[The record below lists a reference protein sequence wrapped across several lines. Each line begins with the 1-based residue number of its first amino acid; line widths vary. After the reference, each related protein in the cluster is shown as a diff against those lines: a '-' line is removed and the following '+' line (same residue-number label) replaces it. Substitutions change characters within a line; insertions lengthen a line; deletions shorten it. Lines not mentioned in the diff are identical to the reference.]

1 MIATDPLSLVFLG
14 CFLFAGTILVVTTL
28 LGVGHGHEL
37 HLGHLGHDLGHFGH
51 GHASIHA
58 GDAGH
63 AGHAGHAHVAAN
75 GHDAAH
81 AAHGHGDAGTGASAG
96 ASAWDAFR
104 ATLLGGLNFYSI
116 LTLILIFGLLGYLL
130 HNFTDLGVTLTLI
143 LALAL
148 GVACAL
154 AVGALITRLVISLQS
169 TTLTR
174 ESSQLEGRLGA
185 VSMAI
190 REGGIG
196 EVIFTSARGARQ
208 SVGARSRDGM
218 PIPADTEVVILSYA
232 DGIAS
237 VQPWDRFMASVRA
250 GDAPMLEA
258 LEPIEGQS

>member
-14 CFLFAGTILVVTTL
+14 CFVFAGTILVVTTL

-37 HLGHLGHDLGHFGH
+37 HLGHLGHDLGHGL
-51 GHASIHA
+51 GHAHTGIHA

-63 AGHAGHAHVAAN
+63 AAHAGHAHVAAN
-75 GHDAAH
+75 GHDAH
-81 AAHGHGDAGTGASAG
+81 AAHAHGDTAAG
-96 ASAWDAFR
+96 ASGGASPWDAFR
-104 ATLLGGLNFYSI
+104 ATLLGGLNFYSV

-130 HNFTDLGVTLTLI
+130 HNFTDLGVVLTLF
-143 LALAL
+143 LAVAL
-148 GVACAL
+148 GVVCAL
-154 AVGALITRLVISLQS
+154 AVGSLITRLVISLQS

-174 ESSQLEGRLGA
+174 ESSQLEGRLGS

-208 SVGARSRDGM
+208 SVGARSRDGV
-218 PIPADTEVVILSYA
+218 PIPAATEVVILAYA

-250 GDAPMLEA
+250 GDAPI
-258 LEPIEGQS
+258 LEPIEGQP

>member
-14 CFLFAGTILVVTTL
+14 CFVFAGTILVVTTL

-37 HLGHLGHDLGHFGH
+37 HLGHLGHLDHFGH
-51 GHASIHA
+51 GHAGIHA

-63 AGHAGHAHVAAN
+63 AAHAGHAHVGAN
-75 GHDAAH
+75 GHDAH
-81 AAHGHGDAGTGASAG
+81 AAHAHAHGDTAAG
-96 ASAWDAFR
+96 ASSGASPWDTFR
-104 ATLLGGLNFYSI
+104 ATLLGGLNFYSV

-130 HNFTDLGVTLTLI
+130 HNFTDLGVVLTLL
-143 LALAL
+143 LAVAL
-148 GVACAL
+148 GIACAL
-154 AVGALITRLVISLQS
+154 AVGSLITRLVIALQS

-174 ESSQLEGRLGA
+174 ESSQLEGRLGT

-190 REGGIG
+190 RAGGIG

-208 SVGARSRDGM
+208 SVGARSRDGD
-218 PIPADTEVVILSYA
+218 PIPAGAEVVILAYA

-250 GDAPMLEA
+250 GDAPILES
-258 LEPIEGQS
+258 LEPIEGQP

>member
-37 HLGHLGHDLGHFGH
+37 HFGHLGHDLGHGLGH
-51 GHASIHA
+51 GHAGIHA
-58 GDAGH
+58 ADSGH
-63 AGHAGHAHVAAN
+63 AGHTHVAAN
-75 GHDAAH
+75 GHDAH
-81 AAHGHGDAGTGASAG
+81 AAHGHGDAATGASAG
-96 ASAWDAFR
+96 ASPWDAFR

-250 GDAPMLEA
+250 GDAPI
-258 LEPIEGQS
+258 LEPIEGQP

>member
-37 HLGHLGHDLGHFGH
+37 HFGHLGHDLGHGL
-51 GHASIHA
+51 GHAHTGIHA

-63 AGHAGHAHVAAN
+63 AGHAHV
-75 GHDAAH
+75 AAH
-81 AAHGHGDAGTGASAG
+81 AAHGHGHGDTATGASSG
-96 ASAWDAFR
+96 ASPWDAFR

-130 HNFTDLGVTLTLI
+130 HNFTDLGVVLTLI
-143 LALAL
+143 LAIAL

-154 AVGALITRLVISLQS
+154 AVGALITRLVLALQS

-218 PIPADTEVVILSYA
+218 PIPADTEVVILAYA

-250 GDAPMLEA
+250 GDAPI
-258 LEPIEGQS
+258 LEPIEGQP

>member
-37 HLGHLGHDLGHFGH
+37 HFSHLGHDLGHGL
-51 GHASIHA
+51 GHAHTGIHA

-63 AGHAGHAHVAAN
+63 AGHASHTHVAAN
-75 GHDAAH
+75 GHDAH
-81 AAHGHGDAGTGASAG
+81 AAHGHGDAATGASGG
-96 ASAWDAFR
+96 ASPWDAFR

-130 HNFTDLGVTLTLI
+130 HNFTDLGVVLTLI
-143 LALAL
+143 LAVAL

-154 AVGALITRLVISLQS
+154 AVGALITRLVLALQS

-174 ESSQLEGRLGA
+174 ESSQLEGRLGT

-218 PIPADTEVVILSYA
+218 PIPADTEVVILAYA

-250 GDAPMLEA
+250 GDAPI
-258 LEPIEGQS
+258 LEPIEGQP